1 MKTRWIV
8 IAVAIVYSGYVLLSH
23 ETEDSWTFSTDNITK
38 NIQLGLDLKGG
49 IFMQLEVDVEDAVD
63 HYVEEQA
70 GTIKASLEAENMTV
84 GSSDPQ
90 IKERRVVL
98 ANLGSTINQEVVPE
112 VKRLYRDRW
121 DIRGDAN
128 QLTLTLREGAIDDVK
143 KDAVTQTV
151 YKIQN
156 RIDQLGVSEP
166 NINQVVGTNRIVVE
180 LAGTDDQAR
189 VQKLVKEPGQ
199 LEWRMVAKGALNF
212 AQRAEELQPYLKPG
226 YKILPMKEG
235 EGFYLLE
242 PVMMT
247 ASNVSRV
254 MASRD
259 ETGFPAIGINLD
271 RAGGQIMDSV
281 TGQPDAV
288 GRQLAVILDGKVLTA
303 PVIRQR
309 LSNSFVISG
318 SFSAGEVDDK
328 ILQIKSGSLPASV
341 RILEERVIG
350 PTLGRDAIRQ
360 GTTAAVIG
368 FGAVMVFIVIYYR
381 IAGLFAICALFIN
394 LLLMLGML
402 AGIDAILTLPGIAGF
417 ILTIG
422 MAVDANVLIFEKIR
436 EELRQGTAVK
446 NAVDIGYQSAFVTI
460 LDANITTFIAA
471 FCLLLLGEGPI
482 KGFAIMLMIGIVCSI
497 FTAVFCSRTF
507 FMTYLRSSTTHRTL
521 SIWPLWR
528 GAAATSPQ

>member
-1 MKTRWIV
+1 MRFRWIV
-8 IAVAIVYSGYVLLSH
+8 ILAALILSAFVLFENEGEDGHTVSLANVAQ
-23 ETEDSWTFSTDNITK
+23 

-49 IFMQLEVDVEDAVD
+49 IFMQLEVDVEDAVN

-70 GTIKASLEAENMTV
+70 GTIKASLEAENITV
-84 GSSDPQ
+84 GSSEPKV
-90 IKERRVVL
+90 KERKVVL
-98 ANLGSTINQEVVPE
+98 RNLASTVSLDDALQK
-112 VKRLYRDRW
+112 VKTMYRGYW
-121 DIRGDAN
+121 NISGDTGE
-128 QLTLTLREGAIDDVK
+128 LILTLRDAAKEEVK
-143 KDAVTQTV
+143 DEAVKQTV

-166 NINQVVGTNRIVVE
+166 NINRVVGTNRIVLE

-199 LEWRMVAKGALNF
+199 LEWRMVANAALNT
-212 AQRAEELQPYLKPG
+212 APRAEDLQPYLKPG
-226 YKILPMKEG
+226 FKILPIKEG

-259 ETGFPAIGINLD
+259 ETGFPAIGITLD
-271 RAGGQIMDSV
+271 RAGGQIMDNV
-281 TGQPDAV
+281 TKDAV

-360 GTTAAVIG
+360 GTRAAVAG
-368 FGAVMVFIVIYYR
+368 FGAVMLFILLYYR
-381 IAGLFAICALFIN
+381 LAGLFAIGALMIN
-394 LLLMLGML
+394 LILMLGML
-402 AGIDAILTLPGIAGF
+402 AGVDAILTLPGIAGF

-436 EELRQGTAVK
+436 EELRLGTAVK
-446 NAVDIGYQSAFVTI
+446 NAVDIGYKSAFVTI

-507 FMTYLRSSTTHRTL
+507 FITYLHFNASVRKL
-521 SIWPLWR
+521 SIWPIW
-528 GAAATSPQ
+528 GGSPSATPQ